1 MLTKPHFLT
10 AASVSL
16 LLGVFQAG
24 AALNPVS
31 QDRSVDSTSS
41 ATIQSTTVPDSEG
54 HSAPDF
60 GHFKESA
67 DSSALT
73 TLGALFV
80 AAFGTAEQNS
90 RLTPNRVV
98 ASGEATAGV
107 VLSAVPRGSGKSK
120 SESLFQY
127 EFTVATPSTYSL
139 FGSVDSD
146 SVVSGGALIPS
157 LETAVIFEDVGL
169 GLVLFETLTF
179 DETFSISGTL
189 LPGTYRISA
198 EAWVD
203 VSQASSTSQF
213 RSVNG
218 SSSFDLDFKAR
229 NVPEARTQA
238 ACLLLGALGSA
249 SIWRR
254 RRVIA

>member
-31 QDRSVDSTSS
+31 QDRSVEASSS
-41 ATIQSTTVPDSEG
+41 AAIQSTTVPDSEG
-54 HSAPDF
+54 FAAPDF
-60 GHFKESA
+60 GHFNETA

-98 ASGEATAGV
+98 ATGEATAGV
-107 VLSAVPRGSGKSK
+107 LLSAVARGTGKSK

-139 FGSVDSD
+139 LGSVDSE

-157 LETAVIFEDVGL
+157 LETAVVFEDVGL
-169 GLVLFETLTF
+169 GVVLFETLTF

-203 VSQASSTSQF
+203 VSQASSASQF

-218 SSSFDLDFKAR
+218 SSSFELDFKAR
-229 NVPEARTQA
+229 NVPEAPTQA
-238 ACLLLGALGSA
+238 ACLVLGALGGA
-249 SIWRR
+249 SVWRR
-254 RRVIA
+254 RRLA

>member
-1 MLTKPHFLT
+1 MLTTPHFLT

-16 LLGVFQAG
+16 LLGAFQAS
-24 AALNPVS
+24 AALTPVS
-31 QDRSVDSTSS
+31 QDRSVGSTSS
-41 ATIQSTTVPDSEG
+41 ATIQTTTVPDSDG
-54 HSAPDF
+54 IAAPDF
-60 GHFKESA
+60 GQFNETV
-67 DSSALT
+67 DTSALT

-80 AAFGTAEQNS
+80 AAYGSADQNS

-98 ASGEATAGV
+98 ANGEATAGV
-107 VLSAVPRGSGKSK
+107 VLSAVARGSGKSK

-139 FGSVDSD
+139 FGSVDSE
-146 SVVSGGALIPS
+146 SVGSGGALVPLI
-157 LETAVIFEDVGL
+157 ETGVIFEDVGL

-189 LPGTYRISA
+189 QPGTYRISA

-203 VSQASSTSQF
+203 LNQPSSVSQF
-213 RSVNG
+213 RSANG
-218 SSSFDLDFKAR
+218 LGSFELEFTAR
-229 NVPEARTQA
+229 NVPEAQTQS
-238 ACLLLGALGSA
+238 ACLVLGALGGL

-254 RRVIA
+254 RRMSA